1 MSSFTD
7 VSKQIHLL
15 NDLIMSEM
23 LRGNKGIDDESVKF
37 SKHLLIIKYWFM
49 RISWVNKKRFM
60 LTLLK
65 DVTSVWTLSLLL
77 KSIWSSRP
85 KDAVSSISEF
95 KNIWSSY
102 DQVPL
107 DNNRTATPLREIDDV
122 IERERHWFT
131 TLESEHQAIV
141 FCELLTVAGGPILW
155 EVLREASKIYHAH
168 RDRELEDIVDCV
180 PVVPSGTSPL
190 DKAKSPPAEPPKKE
204 PHKGLTG
211 DSLKQTQLV
220 DAQKELET
228 HLATWNVVIKS
239 MKDNIK
245 LEEIQIKFNDGA
257 MRNVWRVNRPKPEAT
272 ETVDFIQLLLGTVG
286 KRILTLI
293 PSTQYGELSRVNKYW
308 AFLIDELKSE
318 ILARQKIDMDLAK
331 LKDMVLRHEPNTTV
345 GSPTPPNTVSISF
358 STKHSVK
365 TITAPIREKKHF
377 VKMPKEKMV
386 PVFSIRRMADLHE
399 KLDARGS
406 ADDDLWKW
414 CGNTIRLY
422 KKMTGKSAKSKHEEG
437 LLPLKSLI
445 FACPLMKYNVT
456 VPLEQPLVV
465 DPTVTM
471 CKENIRVEAVKA
483 LKDKNI
489 KRYNWWCKDLAK
501 LYLAQKIPSYQALF

>member
-131 TLESEHQAIV
+131 TLES
-141 FCELLTVAGGPILW
+141 
-155 EVLREASKIYHAH
+155 
-168 RDRELEDIVDCV
+168 
-180 PVVPSGTSPL
+180 
-190 DKAKSPPAEPPKKE
+190 
-204 PHKGLTG
+204 
-211 DSLKQTQLV
+211 
-220 DAQKELET
+220 LET

-331 LKDMVLRHEPNTTV
+331 LKIISKDMVLRHEPNTTV